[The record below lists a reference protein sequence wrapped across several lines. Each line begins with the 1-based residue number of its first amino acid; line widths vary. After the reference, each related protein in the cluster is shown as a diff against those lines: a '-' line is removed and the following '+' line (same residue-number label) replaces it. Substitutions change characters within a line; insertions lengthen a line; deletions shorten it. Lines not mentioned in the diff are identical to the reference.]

1 MDGRDGKR
9 QQAEED
15 VSQFHIENTNVVT
28 LCWQMSGK
36 VGRDLRGPPI
46 GCGRKKSRRVVHAA
60 PYLARLELEGAA
72 GLAAEDHED
81 LSQDA
86 DGDFRGG
93 VGANIQAEGGV
104 DAGELFGGEAGQS

>member
-15 VSQFHIENTNVVT
+15 ISQFHTQDINVVT
-28 LCWQMSGK
+28 PCWQMPGQ
-36 VGRDLRGPPI
+36 VGRDLRVPPT
-46 GCGRKKSRRVVHAA
+46 GCGRKKSRRVVDAA
-60 PYLARLELEGAA
+60 PYLAGSEFEGAA